1 MTTIHAIRLHETGGP
16 EVLRHEAIELGAP
29 GPGEALVRHRAI
41 GVNFIDTY
49 HRSGLYPLAS
59 LPATIGME
67 AAGVVEAVGEGVSEV
82 SVGDRVAYATAGPG
96 AYAEARVL
104 PAEELVPVPEAVSFE
119 QAASVLLQG
128 MTVEYLVRRTFRVEA
143 GMTVL
148 LHAAAGGVGLIACRW
163 LSHLGATV
171 IGTVSTDEKADL
183 AKAHGCAHPVVYT
196 REDFVERVAEITGGE
211 GVPVVYDSVGR
222 DTLMKGFDCLRPRGM
237 MVSFGNASGA
247 PDPIDPL
254 ILSRK
259 GSLYLTRPSLLHY
272 NAARADLL
280 PSAAAVF
287 ELVAEGVLDA
297 EPRHRWPL
305 ADAAECHRALEGRE
319 TSGSVI
325 LESA

>member
-1 MTTIHAIRLHETGGP
+1 MTSVHAICVHETGGP
-16 EVLRHEAIELGAP
+16 EVLRYEPVELPPP
-29 GPGEALVRHRAI
+29 GPGEALVRHHAI

-67 AAGVVEAVGEGVSEV
+67 AAGEVEAIGEGVTEV
-82 SVGDRVAYATAGPG
+82 AVGDRVAYATAGPG
-96 AYAEARVL
+96 AYAQARVL
-104 PAEELVPVPEAVSFE
+104 PAAKLVPVPAAVSAE

-128 MTVEYLVRRTFRVEA
+128 MTVEYLVRRTFAVQP

-171 IGTVSTDEKADL
+171 IGTVSTDDKAAL

-196 REDFVERVAEITGGE
+196 REDFVERVRELTGGE
-211 GVPVVYDSVGR
+211 GVPVVYDSVGK
-222 DTLMKGFDCLRPRGM
+222 DTLLRGFDCLRPRGV

-254 ILSRK
+254 VLSRK
-259 GSLYLTRPSLLHY
+259 GSLFLTRPSLLHY
-272 NAARADLL
+272 NAARDDLL

-287 ELVAEGVLDA
+287 ERVVDGVLDA

-305 ADAAECHRALEGRE
+305 ADAADCHRALEARE
-319 TSGSVI
+319 TAGSVV
-325 LESA
+325 LTV